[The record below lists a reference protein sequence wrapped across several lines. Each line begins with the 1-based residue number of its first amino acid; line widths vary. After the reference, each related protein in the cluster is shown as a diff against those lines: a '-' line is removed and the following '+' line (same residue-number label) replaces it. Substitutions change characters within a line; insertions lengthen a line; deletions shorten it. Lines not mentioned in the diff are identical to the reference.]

1 MSGIPWVL
9 HVDLD
14 QFIAAVEVLRRPE
27 LAGRPVI
34 VGGRGDPTERAVVST
49 ASYEARAFG
58 VGSGMPLRI
67 AARKVPDA
75 VILPVDQEAYL
86 AASETVMATLR
97 AQPGATVQ
105 VLGWDEAFVG
115 IESADP
121 EIYARQVQAAV
132 LERTQLQCSVG
143 IGDTLVRAKVATG
156 FGKPAGVF
164 RLTAGNWLD
173 VMGSR
178 PTRDLWGVGTK
189 VSARLAKLGIS
200 TVAELAAADPQ
211 DLVPEF
217 GPRMGPW
224 YAELGRGDG
233 ASVVDDTPW
242 VARGHSRETTFQQ
255 DLTEAAEVDDA
266 VRELTAHVLEDVAA
280 EGRRVTGLTLKVRY
294 APFFTKTHAKK
305 IPETFDSDEILA
317 RALGRV
323 SLLSEPDQG
332 SVECDACPIGDG
344 EFVVSSGD
352 AAPLFEEAEGLLD
365 DGPAFVGFTVEV
377 HRPAAAGA
385 FAFSISNL
393 VSGFRNDRFDLLLTQ
408 KGPVGAGR
416 VGLVAHDRLG
426 AAPGPAATQSWHAD
440 RFDHM
445 GKHA

>member
-1 MSGIPWVL
+1 VL

-27 LAGRPVI
+27 LAGKPII

-58 VGSGMPLRI
+58 VGSGMPLRV

-75 VILPVDQEAYL
+75 VILPVDQDAYL

-121 EIYARQVQAAV
+121 EAYARQLQAAV
-132 LERTQLQCSVG
+132 LDRTLLHCSVG

-164 RLTAGNWLD
+164 RLTAGNWLE
-173 VMGSR
+173 VMGAR
-178 PTRDLWGVGTK
+178 PTKELWGVGTK
-189 VSARLAKLGIS
+189 VSARLAKLGIN
-200 TVAELAAADPQ
+200 TVSELAASDPK

-233 ASVVDDTPW
+233 TSVVDDTPW

-255 DLTEAAEVDDA
+255 DLTEPAQVDAAI
-266 VRELTAHVLEDVAA
+266 RELAARVLEDVLA
-280 EGRRVTGLTLKVRY
+280 EGRPVIGLTLKVRY
-294 APFFTKTHAKK
+294 APFSTTTHARK
-305 IPETFDSDEILA
+305 IPQTFDRNEILA
-317 RALGRV
+317 RALD
-323 SLLSEPDQG
+323 L
-332 SVECDACPIGDG
+332 
-344 EFVVSSGD
+344 
-352 AAPLFEEAEGLLD
+352 
-365 DGPAFVGFTVEV
+365 
-377 HRPAAAGA
+377 AAG
-385 FAFSISNL
+385 IE
-393 VSGFRNDRFDLLLTQ
+393 
-408 KGPVGAGR
+408 AGR
-416 VGLVAHDRLG
+416 PIRLLGLRAEMTMPDDARKSHTPTRG
-426 AAPGPAATQSWHAD
+426 GW
-440 RFDHM
+440 
-445 GKHA
+445 